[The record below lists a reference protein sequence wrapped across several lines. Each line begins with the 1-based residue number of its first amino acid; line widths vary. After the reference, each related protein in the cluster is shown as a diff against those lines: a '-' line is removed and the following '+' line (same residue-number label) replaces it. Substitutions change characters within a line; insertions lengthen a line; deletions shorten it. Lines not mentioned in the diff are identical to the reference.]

1 MADETPSKTP
11 PPQTPSSLSS
21 SNSSA
26 SSFQPTWQLPPGIE
40 HHLEAFTLK
49 AIIGG
54 TVGAFSGALI
64 FRSGRGAN
72 AAAGMAF
79 GVGCAMG
86 SFLERGLL
94 SRERGEM
101 NVDPRVPKFGFL
113 TGSK

>member
-1 MADETPSKTP
+1 MADETPSQTP

-49 AIIGG
+49 AIVGG
-54 TVGAFSGALI
+54 TVGAVAGALI